1 MSEDHPDR
9 AQQRSQGEA
18 VDAPAVKPS
27 REPIGLLRRTPGAWS
42 LARPWS
48 TRTGTVM
55 LVLDHSTSMADPG
68 KMHQLRRGAFKFFV
82 EAVRRHYAV
91 GAVAFASKTQLLS
104 PPGVDIPRFWRRLQ
118 RLEPYGRTRMA
129 RPLKIAQRRLRFR
142 RGHRVIVLLTD
153 GMPDDADATLAA
165 ARFIRDAGITL
176 IPIGTGQADEAFL
189 RTLAGRPELAHVT
202 GLDGF
207 SDAVADVAGRLQGP

>member
-1 MSEDHPDR
+1 
-9 AQQRSQGEA
+9 
-18 VDAPAVKPS
+18 
-27 REPIGLLRRTPGAWS
+27 
-42 LARPWS
+42 
-48 TRTGTVM
+48 M

-68 KMHQLRRGAFKFFV
+68 KMPQLRRGAFKFFV

-104 PPGVDIPRFWRRLQ
+104 TPSVDIPRFWRRLQ
-118 RLEPYGRTRMA
+118 RLKPYGRTRMA
-129 RPLKIAQRRLRFR
+129 RPLRIAQRRLRFR

-153 GMPDDADATLAA
+153 GMPDDAEATLAA

-189 RTLAGRPELAHVT
+189 KTLAGRPELVHMT
-202 GLDGF
+202 DLDGF
-207 SDAVADVAGRLQGP
+207 SDAVAEVAGRLEQPY